1 MMRRSYLCLFFLVLA
16 ATQVNFTRL
25 KAQNNA
31 RALQRIEALKI
42 AYISQRLNLT
52 PEEAEKFWPI
62 YNQYEQEMNA
72 ARQQHR
78 QQQLNA
84 QHLAS
89 ATDAQVN
96 EALNDELAYEQ
107 QLVDIRKKYRQQF
120 ERVLPPRKVALLF
133 VAEREFTNQLINQ
146 LKERQ
151 QRRRLQQK
159 P

>member
-1 MMRRSYLCLFFLVLA
+1 MVRRYFYLVMLIYTACWLSPD
-16 ATQVNFTRL
+16 RL
-25 KAQNNA
+25 SAQNNS
-31 RALQRIEALKI
+31 RALQRIESLKI
-42 AYISQRLNLT
+42 AYIAQRLNLT

-78 QQQLNA
+78 QQQLNT
-84 QHLAS
+84 QRLSSAS
-89 ATDAQVN
+89 DAEVN

-107 QLVDIRKKYRQQF
+107 QLVNIRKKYRQQF
-120 ERVLPPRKVALLF
+120 QQVLPPRKVALLF

-151 QRRRLQQK
+151 QRKRLQQK

>member
-1 MMRRSYLCLFFLVLA
+1 MSAV
-16 ATQVNFTRL
+16 RL
-25 KAQNNA
+25 QAQQNP
-31 RALQRIEALKI
+31 RAMQRIEALKI

-72 ARQQHR
+72 VRQQHH

-89 ATDAQVN
+89 ASDAEVN

-107 QLVDIRKKYRQQF
+107 QLVNIRKKYREAF